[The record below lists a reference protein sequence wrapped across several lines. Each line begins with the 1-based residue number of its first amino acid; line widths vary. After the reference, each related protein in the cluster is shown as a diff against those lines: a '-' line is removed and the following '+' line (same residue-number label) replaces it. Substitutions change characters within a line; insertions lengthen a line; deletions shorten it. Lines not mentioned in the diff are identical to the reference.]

1 MPMMPIILRFGSV
14 IILFMQ
20 SILGSRSRKQV
31 FVTAKKSAAPPITS
45 ENLSE
50 SVATTSSSPATIEDE
65 RDILEEDLNDLNYQP
80 YPKTGSG
87 RGKRG
92 RPPKPH

>member
-1 MPMMPIILRFGSV
+1 M
-14 IILFMQ
+14 
-20 SILGSRSRKQV
+20 

-45 ENLSE
+45 ENPD
-50 SVATTSSSPATIEDE
+50 SVATTTSSSPAVVEDE
-65 RDILEEDLNDLNYQP
+65 RDILEEDLNDLNYKP
-80 YPKTGSG
+80 YTKTGSG

>member
-1 MPMMPIILRFGSV
+1 M
-14 IILFMQ
+14 
-20 SILGSRSRKQV
+20 
-31 FVTAKKSAAPPITS
+31 TAKKSAAPPIAS
-45 ENLSE
+45 ENPSD
-50 SVATTSSSPATIEDE
+50 SVATTTTSSSPAAIEDE